1 MGLRHLEL
9 ENMVLPLISVDEFE
23 PKTGTT
29 EEVIVAAFFCKDE
42 LPAIDLDEF
51 IDKGVID
58 MLDSEVSPN
67 PNEDSFYLVFV
78 EFKRQPNFWIKLY
91 DLVSDLENVTGKQKW
106 QVQPYLIDQLFDLH
120 DTALHDV
127 VITDED
133 KYVPRKEF
141 DQTVESYFQDSDL
154 LLLETDETHIKLG
167 GSKGQQVYELVGFG
181 TTDNLIK
188 RLRLNEQHIDL
199 MHTSM
204 PLGSLRG
211 MLGGNWEIQTISDY
225 YFINKVGSDRSV
237 VVKAT

>member
-51 IDKGVID
+51 IDKGVIE

-141 DQTVESYFQDSDL
+141 EQTVESYFQDSDL
-154 LLLETDETHIKLG
+154 LFFDSDETHIKMG
-167 GSKGQQVYELVGFG
+167 GSGAQRIFEFIDFG

-188 RLRLNEQHIDL
+188 RLRLDEQHIDL

-204 PLGSLRG
+204 ALGSLRG

>member
-51 IDKGVID
+51 IDKSVIEI
-58 MLDSEVSPN
+58 LDSEVSPN
-67 PNEDSFYLVFV
+67 PNEDSFYLVFI

-91 DLVSDLENVTGKQKW
+91 DIVSDIENVTGKQEW
-106 QVQPYLIDQLFDLH
+106 QVQPYLIDELYDLH

-141 DQTVESYFQDSDL
+141 EQTVESYFQDSDL
-154 LLLETDETHIKLG
+154 LFFDSDETHIKMG
-167 GSKGQQVYELVGFG
+167 GSGAQSIYEFIGFG

-188 RLRLNEQHIDL
+188 RLRLDEQHIDL

-237 VVKAT
+237 VVKAV

>member
-51 IDKGVID
+51 IDKSVIEI
-58 MLDSEVSPN
+58 LDSEVSPN
-67 PNEDSFYLVFV
+67 PNEDSFYLVFI

-91 DLVSDLENVTGKQKW
+91 DIVSDIENVTGKQEW
-106 QVQPYLIDQLFDLH
+106 QVQPYLIDELYDLH

-141 DQTVESYFQDSDL
+141 EQTVESYFQDSDL
-154 LLLETDETHIKLG
+154 L
-167 GSKGQQVYELVGFG
+167 
-181 TTDNLIK
+181 
-188 RLRLNEQHIDL
+188 ID
-199 MHTSM
+199 
-204 PLGSLRG
+204 
-211 MLGGNWEIQTISDY
+211 
-225 YFINKVGSDRSV
+225 
-237 VVKAT
+237 